1 MTAMHLLGIKKTPVD
16 PSSLTHRDL
25 LRGEFWQQ
33 IPAYKDVTEAQFLDH
48 KWQAKHSITKP
59 KKLLEALKGLV
70 SEAFIEDLAR
80 GIHRELPEKM
90 KFARIW
96 GEGRFDGQQVHRT
109 ELLHDKDIVEIH
121 E

>member
-1 MTAMHLLGIKKTPVD
+1 MVRVYTKRPGRRGGLGD
-16 PSSLTHRDL
+16 PFTLPMGSS
-25 LRGEFWQQ
+25 
-33 IPAYKDVTEAQFLDH
+33 
-48 KWQAKHSITKP
+48 
-59 KKLLEALKGLV
+59 
-70 SEAFIEDLAR
+70 IEDLAR
-80 GIHRELPEKM
+80 GIHRDLPEKM